1 VEGIVF
7 KNYIKTALRNFLKHK
22 GFSFINIFGLAI
34 GVACCLLIVLFVLD
48 EVSYD
53 QYHERADQIY
63 RVGIRGFINNTL
75 FRGVV
80 TPSPMA
86 QTLVNEYPE
95 VTAATRLR
103 NFGFP
108 VFRYE
113 DKVFSE
119 EKVFWVDQSFFDVFT
134 VPFIKGDPKTALAQ
148 PNTIVLT
155 RSMALKYFGDEN
167 AVGKSLN
174 ADKRRDYLVTGVV
187 EDVPRNSHFHYD
199 FLASLVTYEDSRSP
213 IWVSN
218 NYHTYL
224 VLQEGTSPEVFKAKL
239 AELVKKYVGPQI
251 QAAAGITLEQFFES
265 GGEWSYFIQ
274 PLAAIHLHSHLDYE
288 LEPNGDI
295 AYVYIFSII
304 AIGILLVACINFVNL
319 ATARATNR
327 AREVGIRK
335 TVGSSRGQLIRQFL
349 SETTIMSF
357 FAVLL
362 ALMAIQFL
370 LPFFNNI
377 TGKELAVPYFQ
388 NVLTIP
394 FLLGLVLFIGILA
407 GTYPAFFLASFDPAV
422 VLKKDI
428 GGRSKK
434 SSMRNVLVVFQFTV
448 SIILIIGTVIVSQQL
463 RYIQN
468 RNLGFNKEQIVIIK
482 KTDDL
487 GNQISAFRQEL
498 LKNPN
503 VINATNTSNLIGNE
517 FGNSA
522 HKMAGTTGEETHL
535 LWTYYTDPY
544 FVKTYQI
551 EMAAG
556 RYYEEGRQADQQSAV
571 INEAAVKDLGITD
584 PVGKQIVLMGNT
596 PDRSQTYTIIGVMKN
611 FNFSSLHHLINPLI
625 VYLFRPEGGGRF
637 VSVRAQSEN
646 IKETMAFLE
655 NTWRKFASNQAF
667 EYEFFDDHFARLYQS
682 EQRTGKIFFS
692 FSLLA
697 IIIASLGLFGLATF
711 VAEQRTKEIGI
722 RKVLGATETGII
734 FLLSKQF
741 TKWIVL
747 SNFFAWPIAYYFMN
761 KWLQRFAYQTSI
773 SVWSFFLAF
782 VVVLFLALLTVSYQ
796 TVRAARSNPVELLRY
811 E

>member
-1 VEGIVF
+1 MF
-7 KNYIKTALRNFLKHK
+7 KNYIKIALRNFLKHK

-34 GVACCLLIVLFVLD
+34 GVACCVLIVLYVLD

-53 QYHERADQIY
+53 QHHEKADQIY
-63 RVGIRGFINNTL
+63 RVGIRGFVNNSL
-75 FRGVV
+75 FHGVV
-80 TPSPMA
+80 TPAPMA
-86 QTLVNEYPE
+86 QTLVNEFPE

-108 VFRYE
+108 VFRYG

-119 EKVFWVDQSFFDVFT
+119 EKVFWVDQAFFDVFT

-148 PNTIVLT
+148 PKTIVLT
-155 RSMALKYFGDEN
+155 RSMALKYFGDEDPM
-167 AVGKSLN
+167 GKSLN

-199 FLASLVTYEDSRSP
+199 FLASLVTYDNSRSP

-218 NYHTYL
+218 NYYTYL
-224 VLQEGTSPEVFKAKL
+224 ALQEGTSSEAFEAKL
-239 AELVKKYVGPQI
+239 AGLVKKYVGPQI
-251 QAAAGITLEQFFES
+251 QVAAGITLEQFFAS

-274 PLAAIHLHSHLDYE
+274 SLTGIHLHSHLDYE

-304 AIGILLVACINFVNL
+304 ALGILLVACINFVNL
-319 ATARATNR
+319 ATARAANR

-362 ALMAIQFL
+362 ALLAVQLL

-377 TGKELAVPYFQ
+377 TGKELAVPYVQ
-388 NVLTIP
+388 NVFTIP
-394 FLLGLVLFIGILA
+394 FLLGLVLFIGLLA
-407 GTYPAFFLASFDPAV
+407 GTYPAFFLASFHPAV
-422 VLKKDI
+422 VLKTEMS
-428 GGRSKK
+428 GRSKK

-448 SIILIIGTVIVSQQL
+448 SIVLIVGTVIVSRQL
-463 RYIQN
+463 GFIQN
-468 RNLGFNKEQIVIIK
+468 RNLGFNKEQIVIVK
-482 KTDDL
+482 KTDDI
-487 GNQISAFRQEL
+487 GNQVPVFRQEL
-498 LKNPN
+498 LKNTK
-503 VINATNTSNLIGNE
+503 VINATNINNLIGSD

-522 HKMAGTTGEETHL
+522 YKLAGATGEEIHL
-535 LWTYYTDPY
+535 LDTYYTDPY
-544 FVKTYQI
+544 FVETYQV

-556 RYYEEGRQADQQSAV
+556 RFYEEGRQADQQSAV
-571 INEAAVKDLGITD
+571 INEAAVKDLGLTD
-584 PVGKQIVLMGNT
+584 PVGKQIVAIAPN
-596 PDRSQTYTIIGVMKN
+596 PDQSLTFTIIGVMKN
-611 FNFSSLHHLINPLI
+611 FHFKSLHHQIGPLI
-625 VYLFRPEGGGRF
+625 IHVYGPEGRGRY
-637 VSVRAQSEN
+637 VSVRIHSEN
-646 IKETMAFLE
+646 IRETMTFLE

-667 EYEFFDDHFARLYQS
+667 EYEFFDDHFARIYQA
-682 EQRTGKIFFS
+682 EERTGQIFFS

-697 IIIASLGLFGLATF
+697 IIIASLGLFGLAAF
-711 VAEQRTKEIGI
+711 VAGQRTKEIGI
-722 RKVLGATETGII
+722 RKVLGATEVGIV

-741 TKWIVL
+741 TKWVVL
-747 SNFFAWPIAYYFMN
+747 SNLFAWPIAYYFMT

-773 SVWSFFLAF
+773 SVWSFLFAF
-782 VVVLFLALLTVSYQ
+782 IIVLFLALFTVSYQ
-796 TVRAARSNPVELLRY
+796 TVKAARSNPVELLRY

>member
-1 VEGIVF
+1 MFI
-7 KNYIKTALRNFLKHK
+7 NYVKIALRNFLKHK

-34 GVACCLLIVLFVLD
+34 GVACCLLIVLYVSD

-53 QYHERADQIY
+53 KYHEKADQIY
-63 RVGIRGFINNTL
+63 RVGIRGFVNNNL
-75 FRGVV
+75 FHGVI
-80 TPSPMA
+80 TCSPMA
-86 QTLVNEYPE
+86 QTLVNEFPE

-119 EKVFWVDQSFFDVFT
+119 ERVFWVDQDFFDVFT
-134 VPFIKGDPKTALAQ
+134 VPFINGDPKTALTQ
-148 PNTIVLT
+148 PNSIVLT
-155 RSMALKYFGDEN
+155 RSMASKYFGDEDP
-167 AVGKSLN
+167 VGKSLN

-187 EDVPRNSHFHYD
+187 EDVPHNSHFHYD
-199 FLASLVTYEDSRSP
+199 FLASLLTYDDSRSP

-218 NYHTYL
+218 NYHTYF
-224 VLQEGTSPEVFKAKL
+224 VLQEGASPKAFEAKL
-239 AELVKKYVGPQI
+239 VELVKKYVGPQI

-265 GGEWSYFIQ
+265 GGDWSYFTQ
-274 PLAAIHLHSHLDYE
+274 PLTSIHLYSHLDYE

-335 TVGSSRGQLIRQFL
+335 TVGSTRIQLIRQFI
-349 SETTIMSF
+349 SEATILSF

-362 ALMAIQFL
+362 ALLAVQFL

-377 TGKELAVPYFQ
+377 TGKDLAVPYLQ
-388 NVLTIP
+388 NMFTIP

-407 GTYPAFFLASFDPAV
+407 GTYPAFFLASFDPVV
-422 VLKKDI
+422 VLKTEMS
-428 GGRSKK
+428 GRSKK
-434 SSMRNVLVVFQFTV
+434 SNMRNVLVMFQFTV
-448 SIILIIGTVIVSQQL
+448 SIVLIIGTVIVSRQL

-468 RNLGFNKEQIVIIK
+468 RNLGFNKEQVVIVK
-482 KTDDL
+482 KTDDI
-487 GNQISAFRQEL
+487 GNQIQAFRQEL

-503 VINATNTSNLIGNE
+503 VINATNTNDLIGNE

-522 HKMAGTTGEETHL
+522 YKFAGATGEEAHL
-535 LWTYYTDPY
+535 LYTYFTDPY
-544 FVKTYQI
+544 FVETYQI

-584 PVGKQIVLMGNT
+584 PVGKQLVAIAPN
-596 PDRSQTYTIIGVMKN
+596 PDQSLTFTIIGVMKN
-611 FNFSSLHHLINPLI
+611 FNFKSLHHRIDPLI
-625 VYLFRPEGGGRF
+625 VHLYGPEGRGRF
-637 VSVRAQSEN
+637 VSVRIHGEN
-646 IKETMAFLE
+646 IRETMAFLE
-655 NTWRKFASNQAF
+655 NTWRKFVSNQAF
-667 EYEFFDDHFARLYQS
+667 EYDFFDDHFARIYQA
-682 EQRTGKIFFS
+682 EERTGQIFFS

-697 IIIASLGLFGLATF
+697 IIIASLGLFGLAAF

-722 RKVLGATETGII
+722 RKVLGATQTGII
-734 FLLSKQF
+734 FLLSRQF
-741 TKWIVL
+741 TKWVIF
-747 SNFFAWPIAYYFMN
+747 SNLFAWPIAYYFMR

-773 SVWSFFLAF
+773 SVWSFLLAF
-782 VVVLFLALLTVSYQ
+782 VVVLFMALLTVSYQ
-796 TVRAARSNPVELLRY
+796 TVKASRSNPVELLRH